1 MMLSIRYYFAFT
13 VLFFGFSP
21 ALLAQPPSGE
31 RTPPNLIG
39 EISGKI
45 TDAVTHTGLE
55 YATVSLIRLR
65 DSSVV
70 SGMITDSTGIFH
82 LKELPFGKYRLRVN
96 YVGYKNY
103 SNDSI
108 LITPRRPVLELGEV
122 MLNSNETV
130 MQTVEIEGTKSMI
143 QITPEKKIYNVSQMG
158 VTQGGTAQDVLE
170 QLPSITTDEDGKAS
184 MRGNGNLIILIDG
197 KPSNLTGG
205 SRSAVLD
212 QIPAN
217 LIDRIE
223 VITNPS
229 ARYDADGTSG
239 IINVILKKNRKPG
252 FFGSVNGN
260 VGTNNKYNAGFN
272 ISIGN
277 SKWNL
282 STGYTFRYTDNF
294 LRSTGYRRNNIRD
307 SVFYY
312 DQRANGNVVQ
322 RSHMANTSIDF
333 RPKQGHT
340 ITLNGNYNRR
350 GRPLWEKTEYNFLDQ
365 ERVSSGL
372 SSRPFNWWR
381 EGYGYEGGL
390 SYTRDFKKQERKLNA
405 LVNYSRNFDDIRF
418 YARQDFWS
426 PSGRVYDSLTVRQQN
441 KNITNNSTT
450 TAQLDYIH
458 PFKNKQR
465 LEFGAK
471 SITRTT
477 DQDFLAEQFNFN
489 SESWYNDTNLSNRF
503 NFTESVNAGYGIYA
517 GEHKKFEYQLGLRLE
532 QTFTVSAQRT
542 TNQKYRYDY
551 FSWFPSV
558 HASYKLTDIRQIH
571 FNYSR
576 RINRADFESL
586 NPFLTYT
593 DPLNTQRGN
602 PQLRPEY
609 INSFE
614 LQYVQYTNK
623 LTLTATV
630 YYRYLTQQ
638 MIRYRTLSENGVA
651 NMTWKN
657 LNDNHSYG
665 AEAIAVNRWF
675 KWWNT
680 NTSLNVYQIRL
691 NDPSLITNANATGWA
706 WVGKITSNFILPK
719 KIELQISYNYRS
731 PFVLAQGEMKHMHGM
746 DASIKIP
753 VFKDK
758 GSILA
763 NVTDIFDTRQFMV
776 LNQGPG
782 FRQDFTRK
790 RETRI
795 AYIGFNYAFGNLK
808 SQPKPKKRSGRPEGE
823 DGGGGGD
830 VGF

>member
-1 MMLSIRYYFAFT
+1 MIYSIRHCLAFS
-13 VLFFGFSP
+13 VFFFGFLSL
-21 ALLAQPPSGE
+21 LLAQPPSGD
-31 RTPPNLIG
+31 RPPQNPIG
-39 EISGKI
+39 EVSGTI
-45 TDAVTHTGLE
+45 TDGNTHTGLE

-70 SGMITDSTGIFH
+70 GGMITDSTGIFH
-82 LKELPFGKYRLRVN
+82 IKEIPFGKYRLRIN
-96 YVGYKNY
+96 YIGYKNY
-103 SNDSI
+103 TNDSI
-108 LITPRRPVLELGEV
+108 LITPRRPVLELGEIS
-122 MLNSNETV
+122 LASNETV
-130 MQTVEIEGTKSMI
+130 MQTVEIEGTKGMI
-143 QITPEKKIYNVSQMG
+143 QITPEKKIYNVAQMG

-170 QLPSITTDEDGKAS
+170 QLPSVTTDEDGKAS

-217 LIDRIE
+217 LIERIE

-239 IINVILKKNRKPG
+239 IINIVMKKNRKAG

-260 VGTNNKYNAGFN
+260 VGTNNKYNAGYN

-277 SKWNL
+277 SKWNF

-294 LRSTGYRRNNIRD
+294 LKSTGYRKNTIRD

-312 DQRANGNVVQ
+312 DQRADGNVVH
-322 RSHMANTSIDF
+322 RNHMANASIDF
-333 RPKQGHT
+333 RPKEGHS

-365 ERVSSGL
+365 ERVSSGY
-372 SSRPFNWWR
+372 SSRPFNWVR

-390 SYTRDFKKQERKLNA
+390 AYTRDFKKKERKLNA
-405 LVNYSRNFDDIRF
+405 LVNYSRNFDDIRL
-418 YARQDFWS
+418 YAHQTYWLPDGS
-426 PSGRVYDSLTVRQQN
+426 PSDTALRQQN
-441 KNITNNSTT
+441 TNITNNSTT
-450 TAQLDYIH
+450 TLQLDYVH

-465 LEFGAK
+465 FEFGAK

-477 DQDFLAEQFNFN
+477 DQDFLAEQYNFATEN
-489 SESWYNDTNLSNRF
+489 WFNDTNLSNRF
-503 NFTESVNAGYGIYA
+503 NYTESVNAGYGIYA
-517 GEHKKFEYQLGLRLE
+517 GEYKKWEYQLGLRLE
-532 QTFTVSAQRT
+532 QTFTVSDQRT
-542 TNQKYRYDY
+542 TNQKYNYDY

-558 HASYKLTDIRQIH
+558 HGAYKITDMRQIH

-576 RINRADFESL
+576 RVNRADFESL

-614 LQYVQYTNK
+614 LQYVQYSNK
-623 LTLTATV
+623 LTLTATL
-630 YYRYLTQQ
+630 YYRYLTEQ
-638 MIRYRTLSENGVA
+638 MIRYRTLAENGVA
-651 NMTWKN
+651 NMTWRN

-665 AEAIAVNRWF
+665 AEAIAVMRWF

-680 NTSLNVYQIRL
+680 NTSMNVYQIKL
-691 NDPSLITNANATGWA
+691 SDPSLITNANATGWA
-706 WVGKITSNFILPK
+706 WVGKITSNFVLPK

-753 VFKDK
+753 VLKDK

-763 NVTDIFDTRQFMV
+763 NVTDIFNTRQFMV

-782 FRQDFTRK
+782 FTQDFTRK

-795 AYIGFNYAFGNLK
+795 AYIGFTYAFGNLK
-808 SQPKPKKRSGRPEGE
+808 SQPKQKKRTGKPEGGD
-823 DGGGGGD
+823 DGGGGEG
-830 VGF
+830 GF